1 MARRELTGGALKE
14 NQRLREL
21 SRSPQP
27 GWHYVEDTNP
37 DTHDVTPEIA
47 QIELIGALG
56 VHVYAHVKVLED
68 VLQQTSDFDVPSL
81 RQVRGL
87 TQHKEFDHWF
97 KAESSSLLFVECHL
111 QDCGPTVTAASVF
124 SSSLICTLSAQRNV
138 IPLFF
143 FARLDGGMSDA
154 GGPAYMMRS
163 LVFQLMMSTAQP
175 FLNLGFI
182 SLDLFEACTQQTLSA
197 LCELFVELVCQ
208 VPPSTK
214 VCCVLEGLDLYE
226 TREYL
231 WDIQVDYIAD
241 MFEVLTARLEEE
253 DKGMLNVLIMIPDRS
268 QRLYKR
274 MWRRDSPWSCIELME
289 EMSFAD

>member
-1 MARRELTGGALKE
+1 
-14 NQRLREL
+14 
-21 SRSPQP
+21 
-27 GWHYVEDTNP
+27 
-37 DTHDVTPEIA
+37 
-47 QIELIGALG
+47 
-56 VHVYAHVKVLED
+56 
-68 VLQQTSDFDVPSL
+68 
-81 RQVRGL
+81 
-87 TQHKEFDHWF
+87 
-97 KAESSSLLFVECHL
+97 
-111 QDCGPTVTAASVF
+111 
-124 SSSLICTLSAQRNV
+124 
-138 IPLFF
+138 
-143 FARLDGGMSDA
+143 MSDA